1 MLVGMLVSLLV
12 TVALGWAPPSETRMP
27 PEERI
32 TAPPPPGGAPSGGP
46 PPAPVL
52 QERPAPIVRAR
63 PADLGLERLPDGAY
77 RYVDS
82 ERRFTMTVAPDGRA
96 YFADRW
102 RRPSSADAQNG
113 KIGRR
118 PGASSFAGKPGGFGM
133 QGPLEWLLRAS
144 GHDLLTG
151 AKMSALRETEAFRT
165 DLAVAW
171 SRGQIQKRLR
181 ELPADLLAVSKNA
194 SVSAQRRREILFE
207 HWDACEDRLT
217 TDTAGIPAD
226 AVVSIDRMRR
236 EAGEQARQTIL
247 DFIRR
252 ELSEPQEVFT
262 AAELARFNT
271 RRVSVA
277 RFDPY
282 GAPDDQADAEPA
294 AVTTAEPTEDP
305 PTPDDDGAHRELEPA
320 PED

>member
-1 MLVGMLVSLLV
+1 MLVSLLL
-12 TVALGWAPPSETRMP
+12 TVALGWAPPSETRRP

-52 QERPAPIVRAR
+52 TERPAPTVRAR
-63 PADLGLERLPDGAY
+63 PADLGLERLPDGTY
-77 RYVDS
+77 RYVDA

-113 KIGRR
+113 KIGKR
-118 PGASSFAGKPGGFGM
+118 PGASSLASKPGGFGM
-133 QGPLEWLLRAS
+133 QGPLEWLIRAS

-151 AKMSALRETEAFRT
+151 AKMGALRETEAFRT
-165 DLAVAW
+165 DLAIAW
-171 SRGQIQKRLR
+171 NREQIRKRLR
-181 ELPADLLAVSKNA
+181 ELPADLLAVAKDE
-194 SVSAQRRREILFE
+194 SVSPQRRREILFE

-217 TDTAGIPAD
+217 VDTAGIPAD
-226 AVVSIDRMRR
+226 AVRSVDRLRR
-236 EAGEQARQTIL
+236 EAGDEARKIIV
-247 DFIRR
+247 DFVQR
-252 ELSEPQEVFT
+252 ELSDPESAFT
-262 AAELARFNT
+262 EAELTRFNT
-271 RRVSVA
+271 RRVSVS

-282 GAPDDQADAEPA
+282 RAPEP
-294 AVTTAEPTEDP
+294 TPKPTAEPTAAPEPTPDS